1 MSLSEAMLELADE
14 MENTLEERSA
24 GQVIDAA
31 YLATCVK
38 LWSKAIRMTVKAAG
52 DKPAVP
58 FSPFD
63 PRSDPAS
70 TKGVNPSDLAA
81 TQKALQRLQ
90 AKQQHM
96 GDMAEVEEGLTDSM
110 RLCVDGPEEG
120 CHVSLHPSQQYVY
133 VGGHCYT
140 LKDDGKLHYQKLD

>member
-14 MENTLEERSA
+14 METITAQVGDVCRSTVESWA
-24 GQVIDAA
+24 KQ
-31 YLATCVK
+31 
-38 LWSKAIRMTVKAAG
+38 IRRLCKAAANR
-52 DKPAVP
+52 PAVP

-63 PRSDPAS
+63 LRSDPQA

-90 AKQQHM
+90 ARQQQMSDH
-96 GDMAEVEEGLTDSM
+96 AELEEGLADNM

-120 CHVSLHPSQQYVY
+120 THISCPPDMKTDQQIRVGGEVY
-133 VGGHCYT
+133 V
-140 LKDDGKLHYQKLD
+140 LRSGKLYWMT